1 MLVVLL
7 RGPSTLILSS
17 GSIGFLPVRIGE
29 RLMGTGE
36 TPMLPENR
44 SLTSPLFLWQE
55 SADLISRCTSEF
67 GGTVAVRIGRRFQ
80 FPDLDLSDKF
90 GV

>member
-1 MLVVLL
+1 MLFVLL

-36 TPMLPENR
+36 TPMLRENR
-44 SLTSPLFLWQE
+44 SLTSPLFL
-55 SADLISRCTSEF
+55 
-67 GGTVAVRIGRRFQ
+67 
-80 FPDLDLSDKF
+80 
-90 GV
+90 